1 MSAPDN
7 KKLRIRKLSRQEI
20 GSCRLNTINMLATS
34 CDPFTDNIYSFNM
47 EPCLACAREASERYG
62 RHITF
67 AHVLTKLLAVA
78 IDENPV
84 FNQVVFGRSMYQI
97 EGVYISNVF
106 MLPVKELALAVIVT
120 DNAHRKTLAEIQQ
133 ESLMSM
139 VQKTREHAAPKNEWM
154 LAAVTLFF
162 RLRLNLLVSERLAFT
177 VAFNKGFGSNIFL
190 SNHDYGGPA
199 LFYNVKC
206 ITTVGKAVL
215 RIHASPMGPQ
225 PFVDECG
232 AVVSRETLKLNVI
245 GDHRVINGVDY
256 YRFGQSLKRLF
267 ASPATYLL
275 QP

>member
-1 MSAPDN
+1 MSAPEN
-7 KKLRIRKLSRQEI
+7 KKLRMRKLSRQEI

-47 EPCLACAREASERYG
+47 EPCLACAREASQQYG
-62 RHITF
+62 RKITF

-97 EGVYISNVF
+97 EGVYLSNVF
-106 MLPVKELALAVIVT
+106 MLPVKDLALAVIVT

-139 VQKTREHAAPKNEWM
+139 VQKTREHAAPKNTWM
-154 LAAVTLFF
+154 LAAAMLFF
-162 RLRLNLLVSERLAFT
+162 RLRLNLLISERLTFT

-190 SNHDYGGPA
+190 SYHDYGGPA
-199 LFYNVKC
+199 PFYNVKC

-215 RIHASPMGPQ
+215 RIHASAMGPQ

-232 AVVSRETLKLNVI
+232 AVVSRETLRLNVI
-245 GDHRVINGVDY
+245 GDHRVINGIDY

-267 ASPATYLL
+267 ASPEPYLL
-275 QP
+275 